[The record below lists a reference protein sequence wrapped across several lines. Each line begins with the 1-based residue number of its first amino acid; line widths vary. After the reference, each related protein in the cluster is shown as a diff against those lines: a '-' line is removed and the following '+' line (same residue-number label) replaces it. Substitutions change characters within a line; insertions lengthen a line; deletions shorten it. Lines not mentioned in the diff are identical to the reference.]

1 MALESL
7 PMARVRSAGGI
18 GDLSTALVKMQ
29 DDAEMKVEKGSFSI
43 AMTMAD
49 DMSALLSS
57 FLQNN
62 RAAKA
67 KPSSPESIAE
77 DCEASIKEKTP
88 NCVVK
93 INDFAKAG
101 ATTAKQLL
109 NYLHQLFADPTEIA
123 LLLHA
128 FILMKKKKKED
139 DELPDISSD
148 ILESA
153 LENLMKGPDRKIIKA
168 GINGANTTKK
178 FSLQLKQ
185 NEKSLR
191 KAYEGFITQNLDP
204 LEIYQMSIE
213 KFGIEN
219 RYAVLDYYSQALHC
233 DINSYDPSCSSLE
246 FGTLLEANF
255 RMNILRSADQMFMSK
270 MNEGEYLP
278 STNEKDFRLLDFFF
292 HIILQPDEAKNLTI
306 ELINNCMRYYA
317 GSDKINFAQQIYSAI
332 KPLPFAIFAD
342 DLADAEKIKMNV
354 ENTLAMIIDGFA
366 RFTHIGRTYG

>member
-109 NYLHQLFADPTEIA
+109 NYLHQLFAYPTEIA

-153 LENLMKGPDRKIIKA
+153 LENLMKGPDRKKIKA
-168 GINGANTTKK
+168 GINSANTTK
-178 FSLQLKQ
+178 
-185 NEKSLR
+185 
-191 KAYEGFITQNLDP
+191 NLVC
-204 LEIYQMSIE
+204 
-213 KFGIEN
+213 N
-219 RYAVLDYYSQALHC
+219 
-233 DINSYDPSCSSLE
+233 
-246 FGTLLEANF
+246 
-255 RMNILRSADQMFMSK
+255 
-270 MNEGEYLP
+270 
-278 STNEKDFRLLDFFF
+278 
-292 HIILQPDEAKNLTI
+292 
-306 ELINNCMRYYA
+306 
-317 GSDKINFAQQIYSAI
+317 
-332 KPLPFAIFAD
+332 
-342 DLADAEKIKMNV
+342 
-354 ENTLAMIIDGFA
+354 
-366 RFTHIGRTYG
+366 